1 MTARRW
7 RCLPARGAMGV
18 LPMVKIDA
26 LMPARWD
33 RLDVQRALR
42 QYHGLVVDAVPVGHH
57 QSVADRPPPRA
68 A

>member
-1 MTARRW
+1 
-7 RCLPARGAMGV
+7 MGV